1 MPKQMA
7 YTIWE
12 MIQLLLILVRKLV
25 AMQKELLVMEM
36 VHKEQVLLMELVL
49 MVDLITLR

>member
-1 MPKQMA
+1 MRIGMPKRMS

-12 MIQLLLILVRKLV
+12 MIRLLLVLIRKPV

-36 VHKEQVLLMELVL
+36 MHKEQVLL